1 MGLAALPQV
10 VLPEMY
16 GSSRQGSCRI
26 VAGILS
32 ESSAG
37 AYAGLLATLF
47 VAPLAWCRR
56 KQRSI
61 CVLAVV
67 LGVAGLSWSLNVPI
81 LVQLLRMPGLN
92 LMSHNRFVFL
102 TAFAILILTAAGLN
116 SLWQGK
122 IPQRQWFLVPLQLL
136 AVLSAW
142 CIFRTAVLPER
153 LAIQLPAMVL
163 QAEATTR
170 IHDMAGVL
178 EVQHTFRRYYAI
190 TAALAA
196 LGSAGWW
203 WLWIRATIPRW
214 AFALLGTLTVGELL
228 WFGYGR
234 AAQTDPALYYPRIP
248 VLEQLATAPPGRII
262 GFNCLPANLAQTHG
276 LHDVRGYDGV
286 DPAQWV
292 NLLKAA
298 ADPKSYMPRYALTQW
313 LSPKGEVLPSG
324 RLVYS
329 PILSMLDVRYIVL
342 RGRPAQVSALRFR
355 MWITS
360 SWRTG
365 KRCRGSSYRNVSRRS
380 RIKRS
385 GSAGSPPS
393 TSIPARSP
401 TWKGPWACPPCA
413 RAQPQSSRRPP
424 SA

>member
-1 MGLAALPQV
+1 
-10 VLPEMY
+10 
-16 GSSRQGSCRI
+16 
-26 VAGILS
+26 
-32 ESSAG
+32 
-37 AYAGLLATLF
+37 
-47 VAPLAWCRR
+47 
-56 KQRSI
+56 
-61 CVLAVV
+61 
-67 LGVAGLSWSLNVPI
+67 
-81 LVQLLRMPGLN
+81 
-92 LMSHNRFVFL
+92 
-102 TAFAILILTAAGLN
+102 
-116 SLWQGK
+116 
-122 IPQRQWFLVPLQLL
+122 
-136 AVLSAW
+136 
-142 CIFRTAVLPER
+142 
-153 LAIQLPAMVL
+153 MVL

-342 RGRPAQVSALRFR
+342 RGRPAPGVRPALQDVDYFVLENREALPRVFVPQRVETVEDQEERLRRLSAVNFDPRQIAYVERPVGLPAVCQGSASIIEETPQRVTVAANMRTAGLVVLADRWDQGWKAYLDGKETPILRTNHALRGVVLPAGEGILQFR
-355 MWITS
+355 FEPAALARGTALSGLALLAWTAWAAAVA
-360 SWRTG
+360 WR
-365 KRCRGSSYRNVSRRS
+365 RRGHNADE
-380 RIKRS
+380 S
-385 GSAGSPPS
+385 GTWPPLHMAA
-393 TSIPARSP
+393 TPQ
-401 TWKGPWACPPCA
+401 GN
-413 RAQPQSSRRPP
+413 RAQRKTGRH
-424 SA
+424 